1 MTLGRAVSR
10 IALVVVV
17 ATSIV
22 GIWLL
27 LEHPIELVTLIICA
41 SVGTYL
47 IARRPRNVIGWLLIL
62 IGWAFTGGNVG
73 PAIDPDRLIDG
84 SASGIDF
91 LRAWINWLTG
101 SLTFVTYA
109 AIGFVFPTGRLP
121 EGRWGRIAALTLAA
135 ALFASVVPGFI
146 VPATPIS
153 PDGVTEIF
161 LPNRLALL
169 PIQDPAVASFVA
181 SYAVLVPFAGLAL
194 AAIDLVRRYRTSSG
208 LVHLQIRWLMAAL
221 AFVFVAVVF
230 GLAMFTVFGEGIG
243 IAAWLPALVAFQT
256 VPIAIGVAVSRY
268 RLFEIDRVVSR
279 TIGWAVITGG
289 LLVVFGTL
297 VVALQTLFDDVTRG
311 DTLPVAI
318 STLVAAALFQPI
330 RRRVQHAV
338 DRRFDRAR
346 YDGERTTAAFAERL
360 RSEVDL
366 DAVAADLSGAVQD
379 ALHPQRLGLWLKGS
393 GR

>member
-1 MTLGRAVSR
+1 MTTGRVAAA
-10 IALVVVV
+10 IALTVVIG
-17 ATSIV
+17 TSLA

-27 LEHPIELVTLIICA
+27 VEHPIELVTFIISA

-62 IGWAFTGGNVG
+62 SGWAFTGGNVG
-73 PAIDPDRLIDG
+73 PVVDPDRLIDG

-91 LRAWINWLTG
+91 LRTWINGLTG
-101 SLTFVTYA
+101 TLTYVTYA

-121 EGRWGRIAALTLAA
+121 EGRWGRIAAVTLGA
-135 ALFASVVPGFI
+135 ALFVSVIPAFM
-146 VPATPIS
+146 VPALSMS
-153 PDGVTEIF
+153 PDGVTEI
-161 LPNRLALL
+161 LVPNRLALL
-169 PIQDPAVASFVA
+169 PIEDPAAASFVA
-181 SYAVLVPFAGLAL
+181 SYAILVPIAAVAL
-194 AAIDLVRRYRTSSG
+194 AAIDLVRRYRASSG

-221 AFVFVAVVF
+221 AFMLVAVVF
-230 GLAMFTVFGEGIG
+230 GLAMFAVFGEGIG

-297 VVALQTLFDDVTRG
+297 VLALQTLFDDVTQG